1 MTIRERFQEIRTG
14 FNATFW
20 IANTLEL
27 FERLAFYG
35 AKAVLAVFLAKKVGL
50 DHEAGTLT
58 GLFSALIY
66 ALPIFT
72 GVLVDRYGFRKTL
85 LGCFSIFSVGYFL
98 VGMAGMELGHEI
110 IDLVGKRS
118 YVIIVLIITAI
129 GGSLIKPCIVGTVAK
144 TSKPNAKA
152 LGFSIYYTLVNIGG
166 SIGPIVA
173 LMVRQDLG
181 IEYVLVMSSV
191 TSLLL
196 FIGTYL
202 FFDEPLDENSSDEKR
217 TLRKV
222 FIDML
227 LVFRNFRFIIF
238 LIIFSG
244 FWLMFWQIFY
254 LFPFYITDVLHF
266 SKFEILET
274 VDAWCIIIVTVPVT
288 ALFKSFKPHTA
299 MILGFF
305 VASLSWI
312 VIGAGGTITASII
325 GMALFA
331 LGEAIQAPRFYE
343 YVSIIAPKDQ
353 IGTFMGFAFLPLSIG
368 SLTAGM
374 IADWLRNTYMETN
387 PSFMWYAVSC
397 FGLTSTIFLIL
408 YNALFAGK
416 TDLAR

>member
-1 MTIRERFQEIRTG
+1 MTIGERFYEIRTG
-14 FNATFW
+14 FNTTFW

-35 AKAVLAVFLAKKVGL
+35 AKAVLAIFLAKKVGL
-50 DHEAGTLT
+50 AQEAGTLT

-85 LGCFSIFSVGYFL
+85 LGCFSIFSIGYFL
-98 VGMAGMELGHEI
+98 VGMTGMEFTTGI
-110 IDLVGKRS
+110 IDVVGKRT
-118 YVIIVLIITAI
+118 YVIVVLILTAI

-166 SIGPIVA
+166 SIGPIIA
-173 LMVRQDLG
+173 LIVRQDFG
-181 IEYVLVMSSV
+181 IEYVLVMSSM

-196 FIGTYL
+196 LIGTYF
-202 FFDEPLDENSSDEKR
+202 FFDEPADENGADEKR
-217 TLRKV
+217 TLKKV
-222 FIDML
+222 FVDML
-227 LVFRNFRFIIF
+227 LVFGNMRFMLF

-244 FWLMFWQIFY
+244 FWLMFWQIY
-254 LFPFYITDVLHF
+254 YSFPFYITDVLHYA
-266 SKFEILET
+266 KFEILET
-274 VDAWCIIIVTVPVT
+274 VDAWCIILVTVPVT

-299 MILGFF
+299 MIIGFLI
-305 VASLSWI
+305 ASLSWI
-312 VIGAGGTITASII
+312 IIGAGGTITASIV
-325 GMALFA
+325 GMGLFA

-374 IADWLRNTYMETN
+374 IADWLRTTYMETD
-387 PSFMWYAVSC
+387 PSFMWYAVSG
-397 FGLTSTIFLIL
+397 FGIMATIFMIV
-408 YNALFAGK
+408 YNVLFNRK